1 MITTPGPLSMATLC
15 RTWRM
20 TLTPT
25 TSHELRGPSHDCNS
39 VLADAAAPAVHAPT
53 LASAMRAFRLRLR
66 RPGPLLPPL
75 RLRLL
80 PSPPLVSKPLHY
92 NVVQV
97 LWSLTRRPLEL
108 VHVGR
113 TRDRTGP
120 ERQRPAPCCRWVCSN
135 TGCGRGAIY
144 SSFYCSYRNKI

>member
-1 MITTPGPLSMATLC
+1 
-15 RTWRM
+15 
-20 TLTPT
+20 
-25 TSHELRGPSHDCNS
+25 
-39 VLADAAAPAVHAPT
+39 
-53 LASAMRAFRLRLR
+53 MRAFRLRLR

-75 RLRLL
+75 RLRFL

-97 LWSLTRRPLEL
+97 LGSPTWRPLEL

-113 TRDRTGP
+113 TRDHSGP

-135 TGCGRGAIY
+135 TGCGRGAARA
-144 SSFYCSYRNKI
+144 STCSFVLRKFVRPGHGAPKECGGQRRGPAGRKAAVSNQDGQSAMVMATSNVATFRKGMFPLRL